1 MTEPRSSTSTLCTYL
16 LYLWRRGSCVLCTL
30 YTVPVQYSN
39 DSRMPKGVYVVF
51 VCLVCFPSI
60 VKGKDVGIINFF
72 FRSGKMT
79 MIKSIIDFPKPTLLF
94 HIVVEYRHLHRYFRY
109 TIQCI
114 CFINCSFENVCLCF
128 FSNAELCAHCT
139 VLYSTVWLIL

>member
-1 MTEPRSSTSTLCTYL
+1 MLEL
-16 LYLWRRGSCVLCTL
+16 LT
-30 YTVPVQYSN
+30 
-39 DSRMPKGVYVVF
+39 
-51 VCLVCFPSI
+51 
-60 VKGKDVGIINFF
+60 FF

-79 MIKSIIDFPKPTLLF
+79 LIKSIIDFPKPTLLF

-128 FSNAELCAHCT
+128 FSNAELCTHCT
-139 VLYSTVWLIL
+139 VQYSMVDFVMVFTPVVKIKARACSTHVIE